1 MLRESITLASST
13 LAAFA
18 VCLPPAHAQTIHQG
32 SACYR
37 LTYDSIQPGFD
48 SQAMPHT
55 LVLRSGTTRGT
66 ASTEDSSSVWRV
78 GAGNSSWWRARD
90 SVFALLT
97 APDREYFM
105 QLGQSGDTLEGW
117 VVYSTDSE
125 VAGRASPRARLAAI
139 PKRCEHA

>member
-1 MLRESITLASST
+1 MLRESITLVAST

-18 VCLPPAHAQTIHQG
+18 GCVPPAHAQTVHQS

-48 SQAMPHT
+48 SEAMPHT
-55 LVLRSGTTRGT
+55 LVLRGATRGA

-90 SVFALLT
+90 SIFALLT

-105 QLGQSGDTLEGW
+105 QLGQSGDTLKGW
-117 VVYSTDSE
+117 VVHSTDSE
-125 VAGRASPRARLAAI
+125 VAGRAHPRARLAAI